1 MHRAFIRGIS
11 VVSFAVAAVLYSS
24 GAQVSPYPVEPAI
37 SGTVIGPCEEA
48 VSGVKVTVTRIGPA
62 GQLFSATT
70 DDKGFYRISGVPPG
84 SNSVE
89 FVRSGFRTEIKDVL
103 VRPIGATE
111 VGVRLTPTRGG
122 IKGRNDP
129 RCHLTPR

>member
-1 MHRAFIRGIS
+1 MHCALIRGLS
-11 VVSFAVAAVLYSS
+11 VVSFAVAAVLHS

-48 VSGVKVTVTRIGPA
+48 VSGVKVTLMRGPA
-62 GQLFSATT
+62 GQLQSATT
-70 DDKGFYRISGVPPG
+70 DDNGFYRISGVPPG
-84 SNSVE
+84 SNSVQ

-129 RCHLTPR
+129 RCQMTPR

>member
-1 MHRAFIRGIS
+1 MHRALIRGLS
-11 VVSFAVAAVLYSS
+11 VISFAAAAVLHS
-24 GAQVSPYPVEPAI
+24 GAQVSPFPVEPAI

-48 VSGVKVTVTRIGPA
+48 VSGVKVTVLGGPA

-70 DDKGFYRISGVPPG
+70 DDKGFYRISGVLPG

-89 FVRSGFRTEIKDVL
+89 FVRSGFRTETKDVF